1 MPAESVTTC
10 RAPPAH
16 LSQSGRPAEA
26 LDCRIWWTD
35 GRTNHATGHWTR
47 REDEI
52 TTYLLSTYPQT
63 SADYLRLY
71 REAGLTIEHSEQ
83 NDRSSRAY
91 QRAYAVINTED
102 VEFDVYLDASSG
114 VVEPELLNLA
124 VAVLSRIVELDA
136 AARAVQT
143 DPRYEESLA
152 YVDITREEIEL
163 HYDATTVNTEWGAYF
178 VQDQGGDF
186 IFDTLG

>member
-1 MPAESVTTC
+1 MCLPSLSRPA
-10 RAPPAH
+10 
-16 LSQSGRPAEA
+16 GRPPLISARPAA
-26 LDCRIWWTD
+26 LRRRLTA
-35 GRTNHATGHWTR
+35 GYGGLTVTRTTRPATGTR

-52 TTYLLSTYPQT
+52 TTYQLSTYPQT
-63 SADYLRLY
+63 SADDLRLY

-102 VEFDVYLDASSG
+102 VEFDVYLDASG
-114 VVEPELLNLA
+114 GALEPELLNLA
-124 VAVLSRIVELDA
+124 EAVLSRIVELDA

-152 YVDITREEIEL
+152 YVDIT
-163 HYDATTVNTEWGAYF
+163 VNTEWGAYF
-178 VQDQGGDF
+178 VRDEQGGA
-186 IFDTLG
+186 LQPGSVSGRPGR